1 MSGRWIPGSHLRHTT
16 PTSRENMEMPELP
29 DIVAYLSALERVVVG
44 EQLQRVRIS
53 GVSLLGSYDPPID
66 AAEGKKVLGLRR
78 MGKRIVFELE
88 DDLFLVLH
96 LMVAGRIR
104 WKDRGATVP
113 KRVGLAAF
121 DFPNGT
127 LLLTEAS
134 TKKRA
139 TLHLVRGEAGLVDH
153 QRGGLEVLD
162 ATPEEFADRLLSVSH
177 TVKRALT
184 DPRYFSGI
192 GNAYSDEI
200 LHRAKV
206 SPFKK
211 TRQMTRDE
219 ALALHGAVVEVLA
232 EWTELL
238 ITEVGD
244 GFPDKVTA
252 FRPEMAVH
260 GKYGEP
266 CPVCGSPVQRVVY
279 ASNEMNYCAGCQT
292 GGKILADRSL
302 SRLLKDEFPKTLEDL
317 E

>member
-1 MSGRWIPGSHLRHTT
+1 MGFWRSVSTA
-16 PTSRENMEMPELP
+16 RENDRTMPELP
-29 DIVAYLSALERVVVG
+29 DIVAYIRALERFVAG
-44 EQLQRVRIS
+44 EELEGVRIA
-53 GVSLLGSYDPPID
+53 GVSLLGSYDPPIET
-66 AAEGKKVLGLRR
+66 AEGKRVLGLRR

-104 WKDRGATVP
+104 WKDRGVNIP

-121 DFPNGT
+121 DFPQGT

-139 TLHLVRGEAGLVDH
+139 TLHLVRGEEGLAGH
-153 QRGGLEVLD
+153 RRGGLEVLD
-162 ATPEEFADRLLSVSH
+162 ATAHEFTDQLLAVSH

-200 LHRAKV
+200 LHRAKL

-211 TRQMTRDE
+211 TRQMTREE
-219 ALALHGAVVEVLA
+219 AIALHGAVVEVLV

-238 ITEVGD
+238 TAEVGD

-260 GKYGEP
+260 GKFGEA